1 MRTRGSDK
9 RVSFSSPKAI
19 QKKRKQSGRTL
30 FFFNSRSRDP
40 DDDESRSNKTKRD
53 NQNPQLELLFKAA
66 PYYEECVPLPYELL
80 MKIFTALVESSDNP
94 IRDLCSLARV
104 CENWR
109 HIVLQANTHQSLWC
123 RVDLRQIPMTTRNV
137 ECLQRVFANK
147 ESLKYIKE
155 LAFRGTIQSRANSTA
170 EFIEELITA
179 PNLKSFSVSEYFNDN
194 RNALGGII
202 IRSLH
207 KNPSIHNISI
217 TNSKILFRNQKWFC
231 DYLIECGNQLRELDL
246 AMSMNSISTHL
257 MRLLSSEVCPNLRVL
272 DLSTYDAVCTHSFD
286 AILLAQNLPHLEVL
300 RLGNVSFKRVT
311 EVPRGNFLTKL
322 RELSMPIG
330 FPDST
335 RDDALFATLTYG
347 SNEITTLDLRG
358 SNISAKALLD
368 LPSRGIKEL
377 HIDDLCPQLRKM
389 YHEFLKEW
397 SSTLE
402 VLSLVKINCPETISR
417 CLKALYE
424 NEKGSLIRDIDLS
437 SSDVGADDLKKF
449 LRSAKH
455 LTSINLSSCRTL
467 PRGCKGIYSKKP
479 VDGTTLKLRELT
491 KRLG

>member
-1 MRTRGSDK
+1 MKTRSLNK
-9 RVSFSSPKAI
+9 RVSLSSPKAT

-30 FFFNSRSRDP
+30 FFFSSRRRDP
-40 DDDESRSNKTKRD
+40 DDDESGSNRTK
-53 NQNPQLELLFKAA
+53 NENHNPQLELLFKAA
-66 PYYEECVPLPYELL
+66 PYYEECVPLPYEML
-80 MKIFTALVESSDNP
+80 MKIFNSLVESSDNP

-109 HIVLQANTHQSLWC
+109 QIVLQAHTHQSLWY
-123 RVDLRQIPMTTRNV
+123 RIDLRQIPMTTRNV

-147 ESLKYIKE
+147 DSLKYIKE
-155 LAFRGTIQSRANSTA
+155 LAFRGAIQSKANRTA

-179 PNLKSFSVSEYFNDN
+179 PNLKSFSISEFCNDN
-194 RNALGGII
+194 RNSLVAVIA
-202 IRSLH
+202 RSLPR
-207 KNPSIHNISI
+207 NRSIHNVSI

-246 AMSMNSISTHL
+246 AMSLNSISTNL
-257 MRLLSSEVCPNLRVL
+257 MRLLCSEICPNLRVL
-272 DLSTYDAVCTHSFD
+272 DLSTYDALCTHSFD
-286 AILLAQNLPHLEVL
+286 AILLAQNLPRLQVL
-300 RLGNVSFKRVT
+300 RVGNVSFKRVN
-311 EVPRGNFLTKL
+311 EVPEGNFLTEL

-330 FPDST
+330 FADST

-347 SNEITTLDLRG
+347 SNDITTLDVRG
-358 SNISAKALLD
+358 SYISAQALLD
-368 LPSRGIKEL
+368 LPSRGLKEL
-377 HIDDLCPQLRKM
+377 HMDDICPQLRKM
-389 YHEFLKEW
+389 YHVFLKEW
-397 SSTLE
+397 SLTLE
-402 VLSLVKINCPETISR
+402 VLSLVKINCRETISQ

-424 NEKGSLIRDIDLS
+424 NEKGSAIRDIDLS
-437 SSDVGADDLKKF
+437 SSDVEADDLKKF